1 MPAKHIPWS
10 EAERTILRQMW
21 ADGAEPVEIGRR
33 LGRSKDSVRR
43 QTKTLQLPRQRP
55 QPDIE
60 SPPEPRQPRPQPLPR
75 GAHTLPPLPSEASE
89 HPT

>member
-1 MPAKHIPWS
+1 MAAKHVPWS

-33 LGRSKDSVRR
+33 LGRSKHSVRR
-43 QTKTLQLPRQRP
+43 QTKTLKLAPCRP
-55 QPDIE
+55 KPE
-60 SPPEPRQPRPQPLPR
+60 MAPPPEPRARHQRPLPR
-75 GAHTLPPLPSEASE
+75 GAHTLPPLPSEASD